1 MALPFFGIGMKTDLF
16 QNFIAVQTYLKKL
29 PNYLI
34 LYLKQLEE
42 AAIHMHYGILLRHK
56 KEHIQVTANEVD
68 EHRGYYTK

>member
-1 MALPFFGIGMKTDLF
+1 MKTDLF

-42 AAIHMHYGILLRHK
+42 AAVHMHNGILLSHK
-56 KEHIQVTANEVD
+56 KKHIWISSNEMD
-68 EHRGYYTK
+68 EPRAYYTEWNKSERER